1 MAKQKSPHTQTEQN
15 AVPEKT
21 DLENVGGSTEADTNI
36 YENMEGAETGT
47 DRSPRKVPRR
57 APANNTEQES
67 VAHEGSVTARTPKRP
82 AQGITDR
89 PDEESRRQQKVV
101 NDRPDAQAGLNRSK

>member
-15 AVPEKT
+15 AVPERT
-21 DLENVGGSTEADTNI
+21 DFETVDRGSEADAKI

-57 APANNTEQES
+57 TPSHNTEPEI
-67 VAHEGSVTARTPKRP
+67 VAHEGSVTSRAPKRP

-89 PDEESRRQQKVV
+89 PEEESRRQQKVV
-101 NDRPDAQAGLNRSK
+101 NDRPDAEAGLNRSK

>member
-21 DLENVGGSTEADTNI
+21 DLESVADRTEGDADI
-36 YENMEGAETGT
+36 YKNMDGAETGT
-47 DRSPRKVPRR
+47 DRTPRKVPRR
-57 APANNTEQES
+57 APAHNTEQES
-67 VAHEGSVTARTPKRP
+67 VAHEGSLTARTPKRP
-82 AQGITDR
+82 AEGITDR
-89 PDEESRRQQKVV
+89 PEEESRRQQKVV